1 MPISR
6 LSFVA
11 LVVFCVAVTFALFLV
26 AVCRDPTVLTT
37 FPPPCVFRK
46 ATGIYCPGCG
56 STRALRALAGGDF
69 AVALRCN
76 PATVAFLFLFPFL
89 FFLRR
94 PKFRVVYYRLGNVA
108 DYLILNI
115 LATLFCCLPF
125 GVAGIIFSVQA
136 NSAKARGDIQ
146 GAVRASST
154 AKTFL
159 ILSAVCGALLLLLSL
174 SSFVT
179 ETADATRSVAPLYP

>member
-1 MPISR
+1 MSISR
-6 LSFVA
+6 FSFVA
-11 LVVFCVAVTFALFLV
+11 LVVFCVAVTFALFFV

-94 PKFRVVYYRLGNVA
+94 PNFRVVYYRLGAVVCA
-108 DYLILNI
+108 LILVFTVLRNVPRP
-115 LATLFCCLPF
+115 AF
-125 GVAGIIFSVQA
+125 
-136 NSAKARGDIQ
+136 D
-146 GAVRASST
+146 
-154 AKTFL
+154 FL
-159 ILSAVCGALLLLLSL
+159 RPP
-174 SSFVT
+174 
-179 ETADATRSVAPLYP
+179 TADVSASPRLTPLPRSSR